1 MTREINEN
9 ELEIK
14 FLKVYKSFKK
24 NNINKIQRYLVNN
37 HGLKA
42 INGRTPLSKAKVR
55 EFVVDRDNEYF
66 IRLSWGSREIALI
79 SVGSIEQDKK
89 KIVNALKEVYQDL
102 YADEYIGDFWNY
114 FSAHPE
120 LTRKTFLESKTD
132 ENTSRVKLDKDVLQI
147 MDRKFSKPKQLSYQ
161 GGAA

>member
-1 MTREINEN
+1 MEELNEK
-9 ELEIK
+9 ELEVK

-55 EFVVDRDNEYF
+55 EFVVERNNEYF
-66 IRLSWGSREIALI
+66 IRLSWGSREIALVP
-79 SVGSIEQDKK
+79 VGSIEQDKK
-89 KIVNALKEVYQDL
+89 KIVNALKEVYKDL

-114 FSAHPE
+114 FAAHPE
-120 LTRKTFLESKTD
+120 LTRKTFLESKTAL
-132 ENTSRVKLDKDVLQI
+132 NTSRVKLDKDLLQI
-147 MDRKFSKPKQLSYQ
+147 MSSKFSKPKQLSYD
-161 GGAA
+161 GA